1 MAITYEPIVST
12 TLTSATASVVF
23 GSIPS
28 TYTDLVLITSTQH
41 TNADTSSR
49 LYLRFNGDSATNYS
63 YTQLRGSGSA
73 AFSTRESN
81 INTPWIG
88 FVAPNTTATDFSIA
102 KTNIAN
108 YSNSTTYK
116 TFISRGDG
124 VSNGNYPVIAN
135 VCMWRSTAA
144 INSII
149 VASEN
154 YNFSSGS
161 TFTLYGILKA

>member
-1 MAITYEPIVST
+1 MPITYDNIVTT
-12 TLTSATASVVF
+12 TLSSAAMSITFS
-23 GSIPS
+23 SIPS

-49 LYLRFNGDSATNYS
+49 LYLQFNGDTSTNYS
-63 YTQLRGSGSA
+63 YTQIRGSGST

-88 FVAPNTTATDFSIA
+88 FVGPNTTATNFSIA
-102 KTNIAN
+102 RTNIMN
-108 YSNSTTYK
+108 YSNSTTNK

-124 VSNGNYPVIAN
+124 VSNTNYAVISNA
-135 VCMWRSTAA
+135 CLWRSTSA
-144 INSII
+144 INSIT

-161 TFTLYGILKA
+161 TFTLYGIKAA